1 MKRVGSESIKCTHI
15 KYLCAFEV
23 GMCTRRKGAPPP
35 SSRRRGGFNPPV
47 RVPTR
52 RAGGALEGDEEGVGC
67 TTQWWS
73 VGAGHHATLRIVS
86 GNTHA
91 ALLSRVRFVR
101 KRDGA
106 RSGPRLHS
114 IRSTGRPGRAHG
126 HGGEAREGAVQP
138 FAAVPVGGAAPAAH
152 CTGRLRT
159 RQAPSR
165 STRRRSACMSSLPMG
180 AVRVEGSDWYTW

>member
-1 MKRVGSESIKCTHI
+1 MYSE
-15 KYLCAFEV
+15 E
-23 GMCTRRKGAPPP
+23 GRPPP
-35 SSRRRGGFNPPV
+35 SSRRRGGSNPPV

-52 RAGGALEGDEEGVGC
+52 RAGSALEGDEEGVGC

-73 VGAGHHATLRIVS
+73 VGAGHATLRIVS